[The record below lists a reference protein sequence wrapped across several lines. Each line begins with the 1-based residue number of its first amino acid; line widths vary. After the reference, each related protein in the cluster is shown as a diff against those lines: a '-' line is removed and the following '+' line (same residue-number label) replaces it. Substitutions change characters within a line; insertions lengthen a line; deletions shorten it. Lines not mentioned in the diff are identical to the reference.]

1 MAAIKNQPGG
11 NLLVEGS
18 AQLVHT
24 LAQHGLVDE
33 YRLMIFPVI
42 LGQGKRVFP
51 DTMPE
56 PAKLTI
62 ADSRTVGSGVVLLR
76 LHPDQNKAEAD

>member
-1 MAAIKNQPGG
+1 
-11 NLLVEGS
+11 
-18 AQLVHT
+18 
-24 LAQHGLVDE
+24 
-33 YRLMIFPVI
+33 MIFPVI